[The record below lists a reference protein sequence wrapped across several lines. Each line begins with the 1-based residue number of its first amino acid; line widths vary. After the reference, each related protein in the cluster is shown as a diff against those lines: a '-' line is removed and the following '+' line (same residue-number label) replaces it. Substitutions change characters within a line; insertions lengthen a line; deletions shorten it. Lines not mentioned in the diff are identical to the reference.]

1 MIVIALGRSL
11 DSIGA
16 GLRWMVRENSG
27 VMLLVTF
34 STGTEEVDDDVTD
47 ADLDITG
54 LAAVI
59 GYAFFLG

>member
-1 MIVIALGRSL
+1 
-11 DSIGA
+11 
-16 GLRWMVRENSG
+16 MVRENSD

-59 GYAFFLG
+59 GYTFFLG